1 MPIGP
6 SPVTASSQRM
16 FIDHSSS
23 SMKFGIHGADVQSRG
38 PRAAG
43 VGPHGWRGGVALTGL
58 EALQRLVTLARVA
71 GAGVR
76 GTTPRRA
83 GLVVAAPGPAAR
95 QQQDRP

>member
-1 MPIGP
+1 M
-6 SPVTASSQRM
+6 SL

-58 EALQRLVTLARVA
+58 EVLQRLVTLARVA
-71 GAGVR
+71 DAGVR
-76 GTTPRRA
+76 GTIRGPA
-83 GLVVAAPGPAAR
+83 GLVGAVDRLAGPPP
-95 QQQDRP
+95 QDGPEGLHDDCGLSR